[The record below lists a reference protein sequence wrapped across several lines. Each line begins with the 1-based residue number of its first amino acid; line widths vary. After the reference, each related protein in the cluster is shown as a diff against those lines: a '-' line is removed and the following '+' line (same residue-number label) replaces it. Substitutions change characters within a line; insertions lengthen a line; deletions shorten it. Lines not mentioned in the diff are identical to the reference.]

1 MKLPVTLEP
10 DETGMLVA
18 ECPALPGC
26 ISQGRSEE
34 ELEKRLGAALLAG
47 DVVVSIDNCEHEL
60 QSVFLCQALT
70 QQKLNIRVLGM
81 SKNVET
87 PVTATVFAT
96 GNNLTIAGDLTRR
109 ALLCALDARCEHPER
124 RSFEFDPIA
133 VARTERGRLVVAA
146 LTVLRAWHVAGERID
161 PPPLGSFEEW
171 SHRIRAP
178 LLWLGQA
185 DPCNTTI
192 RVQEDDPRRDLLATV
207 IAQWRQH
214 LTAGQEY
221 TVQQLINHAINV
233 NDFYVAL
240 LNVAGR
246 NNVVSND
253 RLGRWLKRNEGRP
266 VNGSMLVRM
275 GMKDGYQLWSLGS
288 I

>member
-1 MKLPVTLEP
+1 
-10 DETGMLVA
+10 
-18 ECPALPGC
+18 
-26 ISQGRSEE
+26 
-34 ELEKRLGAALLAG
+34 
-47 DVVVSIDNCEHEL
+47 
-60 QSVFLCQALT
+60 
-70 QQKLNIRVLGM
+70 
-81 SKNVET
+81 
-87 PVTATVFAT
+87 
-96 GNNLTIAGDLTRR
+96 
-109 ALLCALDARCEHPER
+109 
-124 RSFEFDPIA
+124 
-133 VARTERGRLVVAA
+133 
-146 LTVLRAWHVAGERID
+146 VLRAWHVAGERIE

-221 TVQQLINHAINV
+221 TVQQLINHAVNV

-246 NNVVSND
+246 GNLVSND
-253 RLGRWLKRNEGRP
+253 RLGRWLKRNEARP